1 MNSKTAQDETQAV
14 NPADSRS
21 DLERKHEI
29 AERFGKHAESY
40 ANNPG
45 HAKSDDLAI
54 VLDLLKP
61 QADWHVLDVA
71 TGGGHMA
78 ALVAPHVTSV
88 VASDL
93 SPGMLTAATKVF
105 AAKGLTNVS
114 TALTDVETLAF
125 ADDTFDA
132 VTCRIAPH
140 HFLNIEK
147 AVAEMARVLKPGGV
161 LLIEDN
167 IAPQAAR
174 LDRFIN
180 TLEVLR
186 DRTHVRSYTN
196 REWRE
201 MVRAAGFNVT
211 RTLGYRKK
219 HDVADWIGRSD
230 LSADEL
236 AKLNIF
242 FLAAPKWARQ
252 HFLIEYADDRAVAFS
267 DEKIILKAIKR

>member
-1 MNSKTAQDETQAV
+1 MNSKTAQDENQAT
-14 NPADSRS
+14 ATS
-21 DLERKHEI
+21 DLERKREVS
-29 AERFGKHAESY
+29 ERFGKHAESY
-40 ANNPG
+40 ATNPG
-45 HAKSDDLAI
+45 HAQSDDLAI
-54 VLDLLKP
+54 ILDLLKP
-61 QADWHVLDVA
+61 QADWQVLDVA

-93 SPGMLTAATKVF
+93 SQGMLTAATKVF

-114 TALTDVETLAF
+114 TVLTDVEALAF
-125 ADDTFDA
+125 ADETFDA

-147 AVAEMARVLKPGGV
+147 AVAEMARVLKKGGV

-180 TLEVLR
+180 TLEKLR

-211 RTLGYRKK
+211 RTRDYRKK
-219 HDVADWIGRSD
+219 HDIADWIGRSE
-230 LSADEL
+230 LTADEL
-236 AKLNIF
+236 AKLSIF

-252 HFLIEYADDRAVAFS
+252 AFLIEYADDRAVTFT